1 MEVTTWVEALR
12 WQRAALG
19 GSASTQAATRV
30 NVEQASKKGDAE
42 ADPPI
47 FRGRLPASGKRAMR
61 APGVSAGVLT
71 AACVQEGNR
80 GNTGSPVGGAP
91 APNRESARTSLGRQG
106 GGEARSSEEAG

>member
-1 MEVTTWVEALR
+1 MEVTTWVSTSMAKGRLGRLSEHAGR
-12 WQRAALG
+12 NASERRAGL
-19 GSASTQAATRV
+19 
-30 NVEQASKKGDAE
+30 EKGDAE

-47 FRGRLPASGKRAMR
+47 FRGRLAASGKRAMR